1 MVHSRHVHDRELL
14 EALDRLEVISVQQ
27 TVWRVAWKGRDVLQG
42 GTGGRWTPPRGPEA
56 LYTSETQDGSLAEVY
71 HLLAQAPVFS
81 SSDKL
86 CYPIQV
92 KPQRTLRLDSLDAI
106 ASVGL
111 TEETLR
117 SRDLSACQAVGAAA
131 RLMEFDGIWV
141 PSMRWNCR
149 NLVLFSDLLPDPKAL
164 QPEAGRPVNWPAW
177 REREDVR
184 RFLERKL

>member
-1 MVHSRHVHDRELL
+1 MAHSRHVHDRELL
-14 EALDRLEVISVQQ
+14 EALDHLEVISIQQ
-27 TVWRVAWKGRDVLQG
+27 TVWRVAWKGRQVLQG
-42 GTGGRWTPPRGPEA
+42 GTGGRWTPTRGPEA

-86 CYPIQV
+86 CYPIRV
-92 KPQRTLRLDSLDAI
+92 RTQRTLLLDSGDAI
-106 ASVGL
+106 ASIGL
-111 TEETLR
+111 TEEILR
-117 SRDLSACQAVGAAA
+117 SRDLSPCQAVGAAA

-149 NLVLFSDLLPDPKAL
+149 NLVLFPDLLTEPKAL
-164 QPEAGRPVNWPAW
+164 QPQAGLPVNWPAW

-184 RFLERKL
+184 QFLGRKL